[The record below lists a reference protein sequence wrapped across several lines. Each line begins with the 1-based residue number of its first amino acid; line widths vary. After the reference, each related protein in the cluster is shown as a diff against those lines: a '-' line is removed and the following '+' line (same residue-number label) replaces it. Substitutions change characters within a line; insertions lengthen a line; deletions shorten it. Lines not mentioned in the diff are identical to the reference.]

1 MNKNKDGFD
10 LDQIKYDIETES
22 NQNKILNINLEKPI
36 RKSRIS
42 SVKGEL
48 IKQSTITIN
57 KKENRH
63 GDINRW
69 IRIS

>member
-10 LDQIKYDIETES
+10 IDQIKYDIETES

-42 SVKGEL
+42 SV
-48 IKQSTITIN
+48 
-57 KKENRH
+57 
-63 GDINRW
+63 
-69 IRIS
+69 